1 MAQCPYFEDK
11 GGFFSIEPY
20 CKKICN
26 SIPEAKYKNFCATY
40 DYRECDYYKK
50 Y

>member
-1 MAQCPYFEDK
+1 MAECPYFDDK
-11 GGFFSIEPY
+11 GSFFTIEPY

-26 SIPEAKYKNFCATY
+26 SITDAKYKTMCDTY
-40 DYRECDYYKK
+40 NYENCDYYKN